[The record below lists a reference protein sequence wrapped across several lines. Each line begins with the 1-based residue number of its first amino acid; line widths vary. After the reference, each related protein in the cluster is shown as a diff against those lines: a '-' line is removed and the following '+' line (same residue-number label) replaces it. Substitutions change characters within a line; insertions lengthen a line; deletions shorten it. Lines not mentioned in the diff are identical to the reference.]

1 MTHLK
6 PARLFYL
13 LVALVSLITAGFAT
27 YKEAYDLAVFY
38 FMTACWT
45 FIDYRWHSLCIKQ
58 RDLIRKLM
66 EKYHER

>member
-13 LVALVSLITAGFAT
+13 LVAFACLITAGLAT
-27 YKEAYDLAVFY
+27 YKAAYDLAVFY

-45 FIDYRWHSLCIKQ
+45 FIGYRWHSLCIKQ

-66 EKYHER
+66 EKSHER